1 MTDKVDL
8 VPIYKLV
15 EIISYS
21 NDRRNGA
28 GQSIYKLVEIIS
40 YSNVR
45 AWMHFRVIYKLVEII
60 SYSNKGTLERT
71 NNLQISRNYKLFKLH
86 AITCFL
92 NIYKLVE
99 IISYSNCDQF
109 PDCDSYLQISRNY
122 KLFKQIVWGTMWRK
136 IYKLVEIISYS
147 NEAQSKR
154 HYLST
159 N

>member
-21 NDRRNGA
+21 NLA
-28 GQSIYKLVEIIS
+28 LVSTFIS
-40 YSNVR
+40 
-45 AWMHFRVIYKLVEII
+45 
-60 SYSNKGTLERT
+60 
-71 NNLQISRNYKLFKLH
+71 NLQISRNYKLFKH
-86 AITCFL
+86 L
-92 NIYKLVE
+92 NIAQIVGIYKLVE